1 MKLTKFVKDVNAEM
15 HKVVWPT
22 AKETRRDTTTVV
34 SLTIFFII
42 FFAIIDWLLHQF
54 MLLIVC

>member
-22 AKETRRDTTTVV
+22 AKETRRDTTQIAQNLVYYCLVKET
-34 SLTIFFII
+34 SL
-42 FFAIIDWLLHQF
+42 
-54 MLLIVC
+54 

>member
-1 MKLTKFVKDVNAEM
+1 MKLTKFVKNVNAEM
-15 HKVVWPT
+15 YKVVWPT

-54 MLLIVC
+54 MLLIVG

>member
-22 AKETRRDTTTVV
+22 AKEMRRDTTTVV

-54 MLLIVC
+54 MLLIVG

>member
-1 MKLTKFVKDVNAEM
+1 MKLTKFVKNVNAEM

-22 AKETRRDTTTVV
+22 AKVTRRDTTTVV

-54 MLLIVC
+54 MLLIVG

>member
-1 MKLTKFVKDVNAEM
+1 MKLTKFVKNVNAEM
-15 HKVVWPT
+15 QKVVWPT

-54 MLLIVC
+54 MLLIVG

>member
-1 MKLTKFVKDVNAEM
+1 MKLTKFVKNVNAEM

-22 AKETRRDTTTVV
+22 AKEPRRDTTTVV

-54 MLLIVC
+54 MLLIVG

>member
-1 MKLTKFVKDVNAEM
+1 MKLTKFVKNVNAEM

-22 AKETRRDTTTVV
+22 EKETRRDTTTVV

-54 MLLIVC
+54 MLLIVG